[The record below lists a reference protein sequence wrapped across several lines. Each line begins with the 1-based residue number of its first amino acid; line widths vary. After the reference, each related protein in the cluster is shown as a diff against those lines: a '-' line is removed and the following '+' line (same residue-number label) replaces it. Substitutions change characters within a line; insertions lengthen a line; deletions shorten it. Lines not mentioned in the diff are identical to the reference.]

1 VTCRQPWAERS
12 IAIVS
17 KDVST
22 TDSRKPVSFAHGV
35 AMVVVG
41 AIGLVIAFAVLSSV
55 VGFFFE
61 LVKIVV
67 IIGLI
72 AGAFWVVSRLRR

>member
-1 VTCRQPWAERS
+1 
-12 IAIVS
+12 
-17 KDVST
+17 
-22 TDSRKPVSFAHGV
+22 
-35 AMVVVG
+35 MVVVG
-41 AIGLVIAFAVLSSV
+41 AIGLVIAFAV

>member
-1 VTCRQPWAERS
+1 
-12 IAIVS
+12 
-17 KDVST
+17 
-22 TDSRKPVSFAHGV
+22 
-35 AMVVVG
+35 MVVVG